1 MPAPRRL
8 VGVGPGAARASTDR
22 PGTGRQFLARSRRR
36 LDEALRRLRT
46 SALPIVQCGVAAGA
60 AWLVAHDLVGHERP
74 FFAPIAAVISLG
86 VSLANRLRRA
96 VELVVG
102 VSVGVLVA
110 ELLISVI
117 GSGWWQITVV
127 VILAVA
133 AAVFFDGGSLLVNQ
147 AGASAVL
154 VATLLPPGQ
163 AGGLDRCVDAL
174 IGGGVGLVVA
184 AVLPTDPVGPV
195 RRTSRS
201 LLDEL
206 AAVLRG
212 VADALRD
219 RDAGAALA
227 ALQRARRT
235 QPLIDSL
242 RGALHGGREV
252 TAVSPLHRR
261 RRRVLAHYAELAERA
276 DYAMR
281 NARVVARRAHSALLD
296 GEPPVPD
303 LPDVLAELA
312 CAVDRLTAELTREGD
327 LARARSAVVDVV
339 VHAKVMSATVG
350 TDAESVAVLGTS
362 EQVLVAQIRSI
373 ALDLLQATGLSRAE
387 ARAAMHAP

>member
-1 MPAPRRL
+1 VPAPRRR
-8 VGVGPGAARASTDR
+8 VGAGTGAVRVSANR
-22 PGTGRQFLARSRRR
+22 PGTGRQLLARTRLR
-36 LDEALRRLRT
+36 LDAALRRLRT

-86 VSLANRLRRA
+86 VSLANRTRRA

-102 VSVGVLVA
+102 VSFGVLVA
-110 ELLISVI
+110 DLLVSVI
-117 GSGWWQITVV
+117 GSGWWQITLV

-133 AAVFFDGGSLLVNQ
+133 GAVFAGAGSLLINQ

-195 RRTSRS
+195 RRTSRA

-219 RDAGAALA
+219 RDAGVALA

-252 TAVSPLHRR
+252 TAVSPMHRR
-261 RRRVLAHYAELAERA
+261 RRRVLARYAELADRA

-281 NARVVARRAHSALLD
+281 NARVVARRAYSALLD
-296 GEPPVPD
+296 GEPGVPD

-312 CAVDRLTAELTREGD
+312 GAVDLLTAELTREGD

-339 VHAKVMSATVG
+339 VHAKVMSD
-350 TDAESVAVLGTS
+350 DAVVLLGTS
-362 EQVLVAQIRSI
+362 EQVLVAQLRSI
-373 ALDLLQATGLSRAE
+373 ALDLLQATGLSRTE
-387 ARAAMHAP
+387 ALAAMHAS

>member
-1 MPAPRRL
+1 MPAGRS
-8 VGVGPGAARASTDR
+8 GPGGGGQ
-22 PGTGRQFLARSRRR
+22 GTGRRLAARMRGRFAVAR
-36 LDEALRRLRT
+36 KRLRA
-46 SALPIVQCGVAAGA
+46 SALPIVQCGLAAGL
-60 AWLVAHDLVGHERP
+60 AWLVAFDVFGHERP

-102 VSVGVLVA
+102 VSLGVLVGD
-110 ELLISVI
+110 LIVSVI
-117 GSGWWQITVV
+117 GSGWWQIALVV
-127 VILAVA
+127 TLAVA
-133 AAVFFDGGSLLVNQ
+133 AAVFADGGTLLVNQ

-154 VATLLPPGQ
+154 VATLVPPGQ
-163 AGGLDRCVDAL
+163 VGGLDRCVDAL
-174 IGGGVGLVVA
+174 IGGVLGILVA
-184 AVLPTDPVGPV
+184 AVIPSDPVAPV
-195 RRTSRS
+195 RRTSRA

-212 VADALRD
+212 TADALRD
-219 RDAGAALA
+219 RDADAALA

-252 TAVSPLHRR
+252 TTVSPLLRR
-261 RRRVLAHYAELAERA
+261 RRRVLARYGDLAERA

-281 NARVVARRAHSALLD
+281 NARVVARRAYAALLD

-312 CAVDRLTAELTREGD
+312 CAVDRLTAELNREGD
-327 LARARSAVVDVV
+327 LTRARAGIVDVV
-339 VHAKVMSATVG
+339 AHAKVMSAQI
-350 TDAESVAVLGTS
+350 ESDTGAAALLGHS

-373 ALDLLQATGLSRAE
+373 ALGLSRAE
-387 ARAAMHAP
+387 ARTAMS

>member
-1 MPAPRRL
+1 MAGRSGPRNGGRGASTRVRRL
-8 VGVGPGAARASTDR
+8 AVRTRVG
-22 PGTGRQFLARSRRR
+22 
-36 LDEALRRLRT
+36 LDAALRRLRA
-46 SALPIVQCGVAAGA
+46 SALPIVQCGVAAGL
-60 AWLVAHDLVGHERP
+60 AWLVASDVFGHERP

-96 VELVVG
+96 VELIVG
-102 VSVGVLVA
+102 VSLGVLVGD
-110 ELLISVI
+110 LIVSVI
-117 GSGWWQITVV
+117 GSGWWQIALVV
-127 VILAVA
+127 TLAVA
-133 AAVFFDGGSLLVNQ
+133 AAVFADGGTLLVNQ

-163 AGGLDRCVDAL
+163 TGGVDRCVDAL
-174 IGGGVGLVVA
+174 IGGLLGVAVA
-184 AVLPTDPVGPV
+184 ALIPSDPVAPV
-195 RRTSRS
+195 RRTSRA
-201 LLDEL
+201 LLVEL

-212 VADALRD
+212 VAGALRD

-242 RGALHGGREV
+242 RVDLHGGREV

-261 RRRVLAHYAELAERA
+261 RRRVMADYAELAERA

-281 NARVVARRAHSALLD
+281 NTRVVARRAYAALLD
-296 GEPPVPD
+296 GEPAVPD

-312 CAVDRLTAELTREGD
+312 CAVDRLTTELNREGD
-327 LARARSAVVDVV
+327 LTRARAAIVDVV
-339 VHAKVMSATVG
+339 THAKVMSD
-350 TDAESVAVLGTS
+350 DAAALLGAS

-387 ARAAMHAP
+387 AQAAMRAP

>member
-1 MPAPRRL
+1 MPAPRRR
-8 VGVGPGAARASTDR
+8 VGAGPGAARASTDR
-22 PGTGRQFLARSRRR
+22 PGTGRQLLARTRRR
-36 LDEALRRLRT
+36 LDAALRRLRT
-46 SALPIVQCGVAAGA
+46 SVLPIVQCGVAAGA

-86 VSLANRLRRA
+86 VSLANRTRRA

-102 VSVGVLVA
+102 VSLGVLVA
-110 ELLISVI
+110 DLLISVI
-117 GSGWWQITVV
+117 GSGWWQITEITVV

-174 IGGGVGLVVA
+174 IGGGVGLAVA

-195 RRTSRS
+195 RRTSRA

-235 QPLIDSL
+235 QPLIESL

-252 TAVSPLHRR
+252 TAVSPLHRS
-261 RRRVLAHYAELAERA
+261 RRRVLARYAELAERA

-281 NARVVARRAHSALLD
+281 NARVVARRLFARDRSTWHTPVETVL
-296 GEPPVPD
+296 VPD
-303 LPDVLAELA
+303 ATSPFDAW
-312 CAVDRLTAELTREGD
+312 
-327 LARARSAVVDVV
+327 LARAER
-339 VHAKVMSATVG
+339 
-350 TDAESVAVLGTS
+350 VAN
-362 EQVLVAQIRSI
+362 
-373 ALDLLQATGLSRAE
+373 
-387 ARAAMHAP
+387 

>member
-1 MPAPRRL
+1 
-8 VGVGPGAARASTDR
+8 
-22 PGTGRQFLARSRRR
+22 
-36 LDEALRRLRT
+36 
-46 SALPIVQCGVAAGA
+46 LPIVQCGLAAGV
-60 AWLVAHDLVGHERP
+60 AWLVANDLVGHERP

-102 VSVGVLVA
+102 VSFGVLVGD
-110 ELLISVI
+110 LLISQI
-117 GSGWWQITVV
+117 GSGWWQIILV

-133 AAVFFDGGSLLVNQ
+133 GAVFVDGGTLLVNQ

-154 VATLLPPGQ
+154 VATLLPPGE

-174 IGGGVGLVVA
+174 IGGLVGLLVVA
-184 AVLPTDPVGPV
+184 VLPSDPVAPV
-195 RRTSRS
+195 RRDART

-206 AAVLRG
+206 ATVLSR

-219 RDAGAALA
+219 RDAEAALE
-227 ALQRARRT
+227 ALHRARRT

-242 RGALHGGREV
+242 RAAVRGGREV
-252 TAVSPLHRR
+252 TAVSPMHRR
-261 RRRVLAHYAELAERA
+261 RRRVLAQYAELAERT

-281 NARVVARRAHSALLD
+281 NARVVARRAHTALLD

-312 CAVDRLTAELTREGD
+312 AAVGRLTAELTREGD
-327 LARARSAVVDVV
+327 PARVRQPVVDVV
-339 VHAKVMSATVG
+339 RHAKVMSDEA
-350 TDAESVAVLGTS
+350 APLLGTS
-362 EQVLVAQIRSI
+362 EQVLVAQVRSI
-373 ALDLLQATGLSRAE
+373 AMDLLQATGMTRDDAL
-387 ARAAMHAP
+387 AAMRR

>member
-1 MPAPRRL
+1 M
-8 VGVGPGAARASTDR
+8 
-22 PGTGRQFLARSRRR
+22 GTRSRF
-36 LDEALRRLRT
+36 DAAFTRLRA
-46 SALPIVQCGVAAGA
+46 SALPIVQCGLAAGL
-60 AWLVAHDLVGHERP
+60 AWLVAFDVVGHERP

-102 VSVGVLVA
+102 VSLGVLVGD
-110 ELLISVI
+110 LIVGVI
-117 GSGWWQITVV
+117 GSGWWQIALVV
-127 VILAVA
+127 ALAVA
-133 AAVFFDGGSLLVNQ
+133 AAVFADGGTLLVNQ

-163 AGGLDRCVDAL
+163 AGGVDRCVDAL
-174 IGGGVGLVVA
+174 IGGVLGVLVA
-184 AVLPTDPVGPV
+184 AVIPSDPVAPV
-195 RRTSRS
+195 RRTSRD

-212 VADALRD
+212 TAGALRD
-219 RDAGAALA
+219 RDADAALA

-242 RGALHGGREV
+242 RGALHGGRDI
-252 TAVSPLHRR
+252 TRVSPLHRR
-261 RRRVLAHYAELAERA
+261 RRRVLAGYADLAERA

-281 NARVVARRAHSALLD
+281 NARVVARRAYAALLD

-312 CAVDRLTAELTREGD
+312 CAVDRLTAELNREGD
-327 LARARSAVVDVV
+327 LVRARAAIVDVV
-339 VHAKVMSATVG
+339 AHAKVMSDDTA
-350 TDAESVAVLGTS
+350 ALLGAS

-387 ARAAMHAP
+387 AQAAMRAP